1 MNKLLQILTFGLY
14 NKMKKKDTDN
24 FFVKATKENNNVNP
38 VYVFMLGVLC
48 VGVLLLFVPVIGMLV
63 DIWFN
68 HTMTINLSDMAVYVG
83 AVAAIFTSGGVT
95 AAITEYSYSK
105 FDIPPIDEDGNDM
118 ILSEEE
124 SCSRKQQSRRYRK
137 SNTNNQ

>member
-24 FFVKATKENNNVNP
+24 FFVKATKENNNINP

-124 SCSRKQQSRRYRK
+124 SCSRKPQSRRYRK
-137 SNTNNQ
+137 SNINNQ

>member
-1 MNKLLQILTFGLY
+1 MNKILNFITFGIF
-14 NKMKKKDTDN
+14 NKMKRKDNDN
-24 FFVKATKENNNVNP
+24 FFVKATKENNNINP
-38 VYVFMLGVLC
+38 VYVFMLGVLA
-48 VGVLLLFVPVIGMLV
+48 VGVLLLFVPVIGMIV
-63 DIWFN
+63 DIWYN

-118 ILSEEE
+118 MVETDGEE
-124 SCSRKQQSRRYRK
+124 STKRGARRRYRSSK
-137 SNTNNQ
+137 